1 MQRVLRLDEVQE
13 WVLVWMRSRSGDGV
27 LEVTDVGRCGVGA
40 LSVLGLDELRDWCP
54 CGKLR

>member
-1 MQRVLRLDEVQE
+1 MQE